1 MILYDMQ
8 ELGGLEEYT
17 ITLALG
23 LQQMGHEVSV
33 LSTAWVSSDNQ
44 YLVRLRQSPVRFTQL
59 PKWVSLP
66 ASDWKTKEKI
76 LNGLTWLFIPLI
88 LLLGLAIMVA
98 KWTPPGDAFQSARN
112 WFRGRAMKWVVG
124 PDWRKPF
131 TRLMLAYWKA
141 TWQPDI
147 LHIQG
152 YTTSLLFVIDWAHAK
167 QLPIVYEEH
176 QTPDPQFN
184 WWQGFDQC
192 INKAD
197 VVIAVSEKSAEGL
210 RTICGVTRPIVVQGP
225 LVPDPAD
232 LGFPVDEH
240 AGENGQVQLTAIARL
255 FVTKGLVYLLDA
267 FKEIRTNHPGASLK
281 IYGEGPLRE
290 ELAAHARNLG
300 LDSAGIFA
308 GAFNSRNE
316 LSRIMKHTGI
326 FVMPSILEGQP
337 VSLVEAMAYGRPIV
351 TTNVGGIP
359 EIIQDGENG
368 LLCAPADST
377 CLMKQINRLIENPA
391 LRSQFAGASRRSYEQ
406 GPFRPLSVCQN
417 FLNVY
422 NSVLNRN

>member
-1 MILYDMQ
+1 
-8 ELGGLEEYT
+8 
-17 ITLALG
+17 
-23 LQQMGHEVSV
+23 
-33 LSTAWVSSDNQ
+33 
-44 YLVRLRQSPVRFTQL
+44 
-59 PKWVSLP
+59 
-66 ASDWKTKEKI
+66 
-76 LNGLTWLFIPLI
+76 
-88 LLLGLAIMVA
+88 
-98 KWTPPGDAFQSARN
+98 
-112 WFRGRAMKWVVG
+112 MKWIVG

-131 TRLMLAYWKA
+131 ARLMMAYWKA

-167 QLPIVYEEH
+167 KLPIVYEEH

-184 WWQGFDQC
+184 WWLGFDQS

-225 LVPDPAD
+225 LVPDPVD
-232 LGFPVDEH
+232 LGFQVDEI
-240 AGENGQVQLTAIARL
+240 AGEAGNVQLTAIARL

-267 FKEIRTNHPGASLK
+267 FKSIKEKHPGTSLK

-300 LDSAGIFA
+300 LDSAGIFS
-308 GAFNSRNE
+308 GAFTSREE
-316 LSRIMKHTGI
+316 LMRIMKQTGV

-351 TTNVGGIP
+351 ATNVGGIP

-368 LLCAPADST
+368 LLCTPADSA
-377 CLMKQINRLIENPA
+377 CLVKHINRLLENPA
-391 LRSQFAGASRRSYEQ
+391 VRLKLAEASRHSYEQ
-406 GPFRPLSVCQN
+406 GPFRPFSVCQN

-422 NSVLNRN
+422 NSVLNLN

>member
-23 LQQMGHEVSV
+23 LQQMGHEVSI
-33 LSTAWVSSDNQ
+33 LSTAWVPSDNQ

-88 LLLGLAIMVA
+88 LLFGLAIMVA

-232 LGFPVDEH
+232 LGFPVDH
-240 AGENGQVQLTAIARL
+240 LAGENGQVQLTAIARL

-267 FKEIRTNHPGASLK
+267 FKEIRANHPGASLK

-308 GAFNSRNE
+308 GAF
-316 LSRIMKHTGI
+316 T
-326 FVMPSILEGQP
+326 SI
-337 VSLVEAMAYGRPIV
+337 GRAHV
-351 TTNVGGIP
+351 
-359 EIIQDGENG
+359 
-368 LLCAPADST
+368 
-377 CLMKQINRLIENPA
+377 
-391 LRSQFAGASRRSYEQ
+391 
-406 GPFRPLSVCQN
+406 
-417 FLNVY
+417 
-422 NSVLNRN
+422 